1 MLERAVKV
9 ADEVRVQRSREREV
23 EVEVEEEGRLVVER
37 QREVRE

>member
-1 MLERAVKV
+1 MKV